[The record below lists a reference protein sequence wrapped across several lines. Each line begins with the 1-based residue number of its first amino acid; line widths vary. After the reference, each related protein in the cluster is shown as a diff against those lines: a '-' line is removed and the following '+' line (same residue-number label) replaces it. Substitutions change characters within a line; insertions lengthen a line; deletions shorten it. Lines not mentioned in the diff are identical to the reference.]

1 MNSILFLFKKK
12 NNIKN
17 YLTIIDEYLSDYVI
31 KKTSDNENF
40 VDIIIES
47 KPSIIFLE
55 FSDDIDY
62 IINTIKADKKLKN
75 IPIALIINETQTE
88 ICDNITV
95 EGIIRENDTKAEW
108 QTLINTLIS
117 INRKVSYDDLPKT
130 ETNMLLERITN
141 EISDVIWTSDLNL
154 NINYVSPS
162 IEKIMGFTVDNYLKR
177 NIYEKYPPEEIEKF
191 KRIIHE
197 ELIKDNKPGVDKNRN
212 KIIETS
218 EYHSDGS
225 LHHFEVNVKFLRNDS
240 NKPVGFIGVSRDITN
255 LIKIQE
261 QLSENQR
268 ILSTIIS
275 MLPGTVYRCKYDRS
289 WTMEYISDGC
299 INLTGYKPEDFI
311 NNKNIAFNDI
321 IHPKFQDY
329 LYDKWTKILKDKGI
343 FQDEY
348 IIITKSGEKKWIW
361 EQGCGIYSEEGE
373 VISLEGF
380 ITDIT
385 NNKTHEITQDII
397 LFIAQADNK
406 SFKYIYDFTIKK
418 LSDIINTNNFE
429 IHIFKNNK
437 NTRKNISKNKFDKNI
452 IIKDA
457 LIELMC
463 KRKKS
468 ILLKENEIINL
479 ADKLGIAPESLQ
491 KCQICVP
498 IFKDKKVS
506 GFLTFYSYN
515 KEDICDNKK
524 ESFELIANEI
534 SSFLEKKKIIKEL
547 TEAKNRA
554 EEADRLKTA
563 FLQNLSHEIR
573 TPLNAICGFS
583 RILSER
589 DVSKENK
596 KKFAS
601 IINYSTDRLLDIVNN
616 IITMSSLATK
626 QEKTNIEKVCI
637 NEIINDLF
645 DTYKLQADN
654 KGIMF
659 TKKTVLSN
667 HESTIYTDKTKFYQ
681 VLNNLLSNAYKFTHE
696 GIISFGYTKKEKFIE
711 FFVKDTGIGLKPEAY
726 EIIFKSFTQA
736 DSTIS
741 KKFGGTGLGLSISK
755 GFVEL
760 LGGEIWVNSVLGKGS
775 TFYFT
780 IPYKPAK

>member
-1 MNSILFLFKKK
+1 
-12 NNIKN
+12 
-17 YLTIIDEYLSDYVI
+17 
-31 KKTSDNENF
+31 
-40 VDIIIES
+40 
-47 KPSIIFLE
+47 
-55 FSDDIDY
+55 
-62 IINTIKADKKLKN
+62 
-75 IPIALIINETQTE
+75 
-88 ICDNITV
+88 
-95 EGIIRENDTKAEW
+95 
-108 QTLINTLIS
+108 
-117 INRKVSYDDLPKT
+117 
-130 ETNMLLERITN
+130 
-141 EISDVIWTSDLNL
+141 
-154 NINYVSPS
+154 
-162 IEKIMGFTVDNYLKR
+162 
-177 NIYEKYPPEEIEKF
+177 
-191 KRIIHE
+191 
-197 ELIKDNKPGVDKNRN
+197 
-212 KIIETS
+212 
-218 EYHSDGS
+218 
-225 LHHFEVNVKFLRNDS
+225 
-240 NKPVGFIGVSRDITN
+240 
-255 LIKIQE
+255 
-261 QLSENQR
+261 
-268 ILSTIIS
+268 
-275 MLPGTVYRCKYDRS
+275 MLPGIVYICKYDRN
-289 WTMEYISDGC
+289 WTMEYISEVCVD
-299 INLTGYKPEDFI
+299 LTGYKPEDFI

-329 LYDKWTKILKDKGI
+329 LYDKWTKILKDKGV

-348 IIITKSGEKKWIW
+348 IIITKSGEKKWVW
-361 EQGCGIYSEEGE
+361 EQGCGIYSENGE
-373 VISLEGF
+373 VISLYGF

-418 LSDIINTNNFE
+418 LSDIININNFE
-429 IHIFKNNK
+429 ILIK
-437 NTRKNISKNKFDKNI
+437 NTCINISKNKFDKNI
-452 IIKDA
+452 IIRDA

-468 ILLKENEIINL
+468 ILLKKNELINL
-479 ADKLGIAPESLQ
+479 ADKLEIAPENLP